1 MTAPNIRSEKYR
13 IDDTFHSSAA
23 CRSTSVRRHRQ
34 REIRE
39 DDFSLTSGDVCG
51 PAQTSGVKNN
61 ASALFFTLF
70 TEPAAF
76 QNAAPSGI
84 VS

>member
-1 MTAPNIRSEKYR
+1 MPEHA
-13 IDDTFHSSAA
+13 SAQA
-23 CRSTSVRRHRQ
+23 IANKCKAFV

-76 QNAAPSGI
+76 QNAAPAGI